1 MTSRRTIPSLPSV
14 NVPGLLSVHSVVVAI
29 TTTPN
34 PHQASHGPWST
45 CAVPPTRCDE
55 DNAASMHPYGVC
67 DNAEPGPMRQR
78 REGLFPARI
87 APKFLG
93 QLQEC
98 QGRSHDTGQP
108 QACNPLTESQLS
120 ATVAPPAKQRAR
132 ASQEM
137 HVALRDALLASI
149 VTTDPTVLHKSSS
162 TFSSLSLRGRNRAI
176 MAHVA
181 CFRQRYRKA
190 PCLAHGPLWARGG

>member
-1 MTSRRTIPSLPSV
+1 MKKVGVIDR
-14 NVPGLLSVHSVVVAI
+14 
-29 TTTPN
+29 
-34 PHQASHGPWST
+34 
-45 CAVPPTRCDE
+45 PTRG
-55 DNAASMHPYGVC
+55 A
-67 DNAEPGPMRQR
+67 R
-78 REGLFPARI
+78 RATDGERVIVREHLPRI

-108 QACNPLTESQLS
+108 QAFNPLTESQLS
-120 ATVAPPAKQRAR
+120 ATVAPPAKQRAI

-137 HVALRDALLASI
+137 HAALRDALLASI
-149 VTTDPTVLHKSSS
+149 VTTDPTVLQKSSS